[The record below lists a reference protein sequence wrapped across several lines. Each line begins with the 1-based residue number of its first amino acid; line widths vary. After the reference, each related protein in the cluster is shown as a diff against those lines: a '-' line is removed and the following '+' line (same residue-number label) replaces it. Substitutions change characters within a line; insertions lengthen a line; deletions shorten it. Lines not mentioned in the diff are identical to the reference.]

1 MNDSLSITTTYSN
14 SNGHNMSFLNNKR
27 KSDSSSVHED
37 VNDDIVKT
45 AKNKL
50 LNISEPIEE
59 ENDLVIEITEEDYYK
74 TETESDIDLYEEQ
87 VYTKKMKNNLMAN
100 LEKKFQIKSV
110 PTKQKSLN
118 SSRPSQMAVD
128 EPKVSSQIQRT
139 SVNFNPE
146 MVKKSKQE
154 NTKNLTKSNYSKHS
168 SVYSQQLTKSFN
180 EDYESISTKSNTQIN
195 INEEKKVKRQVN
207 KEEENEELFE
217 KKLQMLREQY
227 IIKHKIETKLD
238 TQFQVTP
245 YKTHQIFSQLNNTM
259 NRVIPQHLVV
269 KPTKSTIYIS
279 KPQTQKKEKNTLKE
293 FEEQS
298 LNEVTST
305 IEKNILNEDEEENF
319 YNSKSN
325 AFTLNFDLSNSYDFP
340 MYADNK
346 EEDDP
351 TKIEFQSLFFE

>member
-37 VNDDIVKT
+37 KNDDIVKT

-118 SSRPSQMAVD
+118 SSRPSQMAV
-128 EPKVSSQIQRT
+128 VSSQIQRT

-227 IIKHKIETKLD
+227 IIQHKIETKLD